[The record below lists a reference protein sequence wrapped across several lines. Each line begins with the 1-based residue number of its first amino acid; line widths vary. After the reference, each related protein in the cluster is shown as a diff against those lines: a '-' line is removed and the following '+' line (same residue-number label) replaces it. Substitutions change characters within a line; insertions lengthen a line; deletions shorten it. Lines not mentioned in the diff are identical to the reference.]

1 MLDVSF
7 SFPFFRMVL
16 DIMIYNVY
24 CKLLG
29 DLLVI
34 ASAFQIAGGLKKSIR
49 EYLYFEMKL
58 MWITLQ
64 S

>member
-1 MLDVSF
+1 
-7 SFPFFRMVL
+7 
-16 DIMIYNVY
+16 MIYNVY